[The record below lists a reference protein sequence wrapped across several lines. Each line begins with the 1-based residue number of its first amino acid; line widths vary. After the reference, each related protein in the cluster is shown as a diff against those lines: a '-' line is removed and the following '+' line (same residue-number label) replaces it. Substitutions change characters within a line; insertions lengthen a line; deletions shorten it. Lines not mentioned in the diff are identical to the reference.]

1 MIRTAGSLCP
11 GRVIW
16 PQLIDD
22 AVEQLVLTVMADPA
36 ARIITSGLGRHRL
49 ISRAAP
55 WLPAMETVDGAGVI
69 S

>member
-22 AVEQLVLTVMADPA
+22 AVEQFVLTLMADPA
-36 ARIITSGLGRHRL
+36 ARIITSGLGRHRW

-55 WLPAMETVDGAGVI
+55 WLPAMERVDGAGVI
-69 S
+69 F

>member
-1 MIRTAGSLCP
+1 MIGTAGSLCP

-22 AVEQLVLTVMADPA
+22 AVEQFVLTLMADPA

-55 WLPAMETVDGAGVI
+55 WLPAMERVDGAGVI